1 MFPFT
6 LWAVA
11 TAHSCVIAASASS
24 VPGPL
29 VDPIN
34 AGVERALIVSESI
47 SRIGSVPIVI
57 SIHACNCGRSSDGL
71 CMNRHALLMPLTARY
86 GIAFKTVGDYALSR
100 IDIFISMPFS

>member
-11 TAHSCVIAASASS
+11 TAHSCVIAVSASN
-24 VPGPL
+24 VPGSL

-57 SIHACNCGRSSDGL
+57 SIHACDCGRSSDGL
-71 CMNRHALLMPLTARY
+71 RMNRHALLMPLTARY
-86 GIAFKTVGDYALSR
+86 GIAFKTVGDDALNR

>member
-24 VPGPL
+24 VPGL
-29 VDPIN
+29 VEPRD
-34 AGVERALIVSESI
+34 AGAERAVIVSESI
-47 SRIGSVPIVI
+47 PRISSVPIVI
-57 SIHACNCGRSSDGL
+57 SIHAGDCGRSSGGL

-86 GIAFKTVGDYALSR
+86 EIAFKTVGEYALSH
-100 IDIFISMPFS
+100 IDISISMPFS